1 MTGIKDKTFKI
12 SIITIVSIVG
22 FLVAVIFYGA
32 NIVID
37 VANAKEYNKQQMIIN
52 KEVGEA
58 IVGIN
63 SKLEILLPGYE
74 K

>member
-1 MTGIKDKTFKI
+1 MQNLKDKTFQI
-12 SIITIVSIVG
+12 SIVTIVTVIM
-22 FLVAVIFYGA
+22 FLVTVIVYGA
-32 NIVID
+32 NIVSD
-37 VANAKEYNKQQMIIN
+37 VANAKECNKQQLVIN

-63 SKLEILLPGYE
+63 SKLEVLLPGYE